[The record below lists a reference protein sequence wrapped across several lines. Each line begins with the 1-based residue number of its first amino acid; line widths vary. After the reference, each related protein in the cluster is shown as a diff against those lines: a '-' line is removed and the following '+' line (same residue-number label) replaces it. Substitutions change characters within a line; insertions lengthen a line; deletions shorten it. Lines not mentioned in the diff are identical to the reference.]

1 MLEYY
6 YIHFDVN
13 TYADNCTQNI
23 KRVYTK
29 LDKYLENPTEDN
41 IHHMRTSLRRLQ
53 ATYQSS
59 PKQIRKKKKIKEFAN
74 VGKRLFRIN
83 SKIRDIDIIIE
94 KLAKEGKMP
103 EQQLEHYENP
113 LVQDRE
119 KQLEEARTIALD
131 LREIVV
137 PSLYD
142 KNKTDKNF
150 EGNSIKRLAKIS
162 RKLKNRVETKI
173 PIVIGDDSK
182 ITELHELRKD
192 SKKLRYL
199 IELVTNKE
207 ENDTNERNIN
217 DDTNVLIDNNNHKIL
232 EHLEKIQGMLGDIHD
247 YDIVLDYLKQHQ
259 ASNNPL
265 ITNTITNITKV
276 RKVKFNDFVNY
287 GKSTKTLVVNGGL

>member
-23 KRVYTK
+23 KKVYTK

-53 ATYQSS
+53 AAYQSS
-59 PKQIRKKKKIKEFAN
+59 PKQIRKKKKIKEFAS
-74 VGKRLFRIN
+74 VGKRLFKIN
-83 SKIRDIDIIIE
+83 SNIRDIDIILE
-94 KLAKEGKMP
+94 KLAKEGKMS
-103 EQQLEHYENP
+103 EQQLEYYENP
-113 LVQDRE
+113 LVQDR
-119 KQLEEARTIALD
+119 KNQLKEARTIALD
-131 LREIVV
+131 LKGIVV

-150 EGNSIKRLAKIS
+150 ERNSIKRVAKIS
-162 RKLKNRVETKI
+162 RKLKNRIEMRI
-173 PIVIGDDSK
+173 PIVMGDDSK

-199 IELVTNKE
+199 IELVINKE
-207 ENDTNERNIN
+207 DNETSKRNIN
-217 DDTNVLIDNNNHKIL
+217 NDTNVLIDNNNHKIL
-232 EHLEKIQGMLGDIHD
+232 EHLEKIQGILGDIHD
-247 YDIVLDYLKQHQ
+247 YDIVLDYLKQHR

-265 ITNTITNITKV
+265 IIDTITNIMKL
-276 RKVKFNDFVNY
+276 RDIKFNDFVNY
-287 GKSTKTLVVNGGL
+287 GKSTKTLVINGSL